1 MVGESS
7 PTTVRAQGWATVSL
21 CTYRGRGRGRDRLA
35 GTVDGCSR
43 QRTPS
48 GASADSPEARTCD
61 RSDSPGRLWLEW
73 CDGERSNASG
83 TGSSRPA
90 LSTSRCAQR
99 RRTAARSP
107 ARACC
112 DPQGSGCFRQTTV
125 RMSGSDPTT
134 TPSRTPGAPAVR
146 TITAAVR
153 RSAPRRSRRPSSI
166 CAGAAAMKP
175 SSPRTNRPGDCKSSP
190 PQRGRASGRH
200 CHAARGGWWSWPERT
215 QTAASSRF
223 SACGSTS
230 WASVSGA
237 K

>member
-1 MVGESS
+1 MEIRRRAVATSANRRGDDDPPTGRRSPDRTTIPRQDNGSPRNPWRFVGESS
-7 PTTVRAQGWATVSL
+7 GGRGIVADDCS
-21 CTYRGRGRGRDRLA
+21 CTGLGDRGPVHMHRVRGRGRHRLA

-61 RSDSPGRLWLEW
+61 LSDSPGRLWLEW

-153 RSAPRRSRRPSSI
+153 RSAPRRSRRPSST

-175 SSPRTNRPGDCKSSP
+175 SSPRTNRRGD
-190 PQRGRASGRH
+190 
-200 CHAARGGWWSWPERT
+200 
-215 QTAASSRF
+215 
-223 SACGSTS
+223 
-230 WASVSGA
+230 
-237 K
+237 